1 MVCADAYIY
10 LVCIWEDG
18 MDKRVNCMVREGEGG
33 ECLLSMHE
41 GLDVEAEGW
50 ADAHDILAIEL
61 LEDSRLSC
69 II

>member
-1 MVCADAYIY
+1 
-10 LVCIWEDG
+10 

-61 LEDSRLSC
+61 LEDSRLSR